1 MIPSTVQRFFW
12 ALALSLLVHLIATF
26 GPSIPLPEYHP
37 DPVMEASIR
46 TLPPPAPVL
55 AKKPKPRPRPAPRK
69 PPEPVAA
76 STTPEPAPIAI
87 PEPEPAPATEQETQA
102 ATPPPESEIA
112 EEEPITLPEHAEIR
126 YTLYKGRDGFPVGR
140 ANHTWKRDG
149 KRYSITQIAE
159 ASGIVSLFYSG
170 RHVQI
175 SQGVITAS
183 GMQPDAYWVQRG
195 QSADKTD
202 AAKFDW
208 QDRQLT
214 FGSGGDMRTVRL
226 PDGTQDLL
234 SFLYQLAFS
243 PPLEGST
250 QLHITTGRKLGSY
263 GYESRGEETV
273 ETPLGPIKALHIAQL
288 RQDGEENTEIW
299 LATEYHYLPLKIR
312 FTDKQGSVMEQTVAA
327 IDIK

>member
-1 MIPSTVQRFFW
+1 MTPTSAKRFFW

-26 GPSIPLPEYHP
+26 GPTITLPEYQT
-37 DPVMEASIR
+37 DPVMQA
-46 TLPPPAPVL
+46 TLKPLPPPRPSVRN
-55 AKKPKPRPRPAPRK
+55 PKPQPRPASRK
-69 PPEPVAA
+69 SPVATASETPSQTPFPAAEPEQTPTTAQEMPVPPEPAA
-76 STTPEPAPIAI
+76 SQVSE
-87 PEPEPAPATEQETQA
+87 
-102 ATPPPESEIA
+102 ES
-112 EEEPITLPEHAEIR
+112 PITLPERAEIR

-140 ANHTWKRDG
+140 AEHIWKREG
-149 KRYSITQIAE
+149 RHYSITQIAE

-175 SQGVITAS
+175 SEGVITTN
-183 GMQPDAYWVQRG
+183 GLRPDSYWVQRG

-214 FGSGGDMRTVRL
+214 FGTAGDTRTASL
-226 PDGTQDLL
+226 PNGTQDLL
-234 SFLYQLAFS
+234 SFLYQLSFA

-250 QLHITTGRKLGSY
+250 WLHITTGRKLGNY

-273 ETPLGPIKALHIAQL
+273 ETSLGSIRALHIAQL

-312 FTDKQGSVMEQTVAA
+312 FTDKQGSVMEQTAAA